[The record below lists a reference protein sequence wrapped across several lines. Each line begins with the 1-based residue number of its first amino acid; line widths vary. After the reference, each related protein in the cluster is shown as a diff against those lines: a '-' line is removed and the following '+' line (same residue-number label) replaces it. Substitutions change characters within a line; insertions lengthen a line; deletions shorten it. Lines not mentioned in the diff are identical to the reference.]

1 MTKINVDSIGII
13 GAGPGGLA
21 ALYEFLHT
29 NKDGSSTSGGA
40 QAADPAFSKIVAFEQ
55 KAEAGG
61 IWTPASVQADL
72 PVPPQHILDSEEYQ
86 SPEVVRPR
94 VDPPTGIE
102 GASID
107 SPVVETVGK
116 HGNELEWSRSGI
128 FPNLF
133 TNIPARFTR
142 YSFMPDE
149 DKYHDKS
156 RKIYPFLHHQEL
168 SQRFSNFIEQ
178 EQLNKYIRFNTTV
191 EKVEKN
197 DAGKWV
203 VSAKRKNGDKNEWY
217 QEEFDAIVVSNGHY
231 TVPHIPKIPGLAEF
245 NKKHPGVLI
254 HAKSFRGTDEFKDKN
269 VLVVGGSISTAN
281 VLQYI
286 VPVAKKTVNS
296 KRGRHYVFE
305 FINDALVSEG
315 ITPKGQITKID
326 PESGEV
332 HFEDGTTDV
341 FEKILFSTGYHYHY
355 PFLADHFK
363 LVNPGNLSRVDGLY
377 LHTFNQADPTL
388 GSAGI
393 AVSQLNFH
401 TIEASAAAL
410 AGVWSGAKTLPTV
423 QEQKDW
429 ERKDVEEKGD
439 SIFFHYYSHR
449 DAKEKFVDK
458 LAPYF
463 PEGRANPL
471 ARDQQYVGEID
482 EGLEYLKDLFY
493 GLKDK
498 SIKVEETILA

>member
-29 NKDGSSTSGGA
+29 NKDGTNSGTE
-40 QAADPAFSKIVAFEQ
+40 QSVNPAFSRLVAFEQ
-55 KAEAGG
+55 KSEAGG
-61 IWTPASVQADL
+61 IWSPATVEADL
-72 PVPPQHILDSEEYQ
+72 PIPPQHILDSEEYQ
-86 SPEVVRPR
+86 QPEVIRPSLE
-94 VDPPTGIE
+94 PPQGIE
-102 GASID
+102 NAKID
-107 SPVVETVGK
+107 SPVVQNAGK
-116 HGNELEWSRSGI
+116 YDNELEWNRSGI

-149 DKYHDKS
+149 EKYHNKD

-168 SQRFSNFIEQ
+168 TQRFTDFIEQ
-178 EQLNKYIRFNTTV
+178 EQLNKYIRVNTTV

-197 DAGKWV
+197 DSGKWV
-203 VSAKRKNGDKNEWY
+203 VSARRKNGNKNEWY

-231 TVPHIPKIPGLAEF
+231 TVPHFPNIPGLAEF
-245 NKKHPGVLI
+245 NKKHPDVLI
-254 HAKSFRGTDEFKDKN
+254 HAKSFRGTEEFKDKN

-286 VPVAKKTVNS
+286 VPAAKRTVNS
-296 KRGRHYVFE
+296 KRGKHYVFE
-305 FINDALVSEG
+305 FINDALVSDG
-315 ITPKGQITKID
+315 ITPKGQVTKID

-332 HFEDGTTDV
+332 YFEDGTHEV
-341 FEKILFSTGYHYHY
+341 FDKILFSTGYHYHY
-355 PFLADHFK
+355 PFLSDYFK

-377 LHTFNQADPTL
+377 LHTFNQSDPTL
-388 GSAGI
+388 GTTGI

-401 TIEASAAAL
+401 TIEASVSAL

-423 QEQKDW
+423 QEQKEW
-429 ERKDVEEKGD
+429 ERSEVEGKGD
-439 SIFFHYYSHR
+439 SIFFHYYSQHE
-449 DAKEKFVDK
+449 AKEKFVDK
-458 LAPYF
+458 LAPFF
-463 PEGRANPL
+463 PEGRTNPL
-471 ARDQQYVGEID
+471 EKDQQYID
-482 EGLEYLKDLFY
+482 EIEEGLVYLKDLFY